1 MRDDKST
8 EGFIPKGLVA
18 GDVRGTVA
26 GSLTIAGVVERSDL
40 KAEQLIVAETGG
52 ITNGVAEAESVVIE
66 GHASGMTFRAG
77 RLSAGAGARI
87 SDCTIEMTNPTGCA
101 IDEEAHFEGD
111 VKIAVA
117 RSRSSEDKAPAYAAS
132 EEQREESTSSV
143 AHSSPKKSE
152 PAEEPHHEGTGAAEK
167 QTSGASKGSSSKGAV
182 PDMDDAEAEVD
193 IPLGD

>member
-26 GSLTIAGVVERSDL
+26 GSLTIAGVVERSEL
-40 KAEQLIVAETGG
+40 KAEQLIVTETGG

-66 GHASGMTFRAG
+66 GRASEMTFRAG

-87 SDCTIEMTNPTGCA
+87 SDCIIEMTNPTGCA

-132 EEQREESTSSV
+132 EEKRDDSAPSVEPSSS
-143 AHSSPKKSE
+143 AKSE
-152 PAEEPHHEGTGAAEK
+152 SVEAPHYEATGAGDK
-167 QTSGASKGSSSKGAV
+167 QASGAPKGSSSKGVA
-182 PDMDDAEAEVD
+182 PEMDDAEAEVD